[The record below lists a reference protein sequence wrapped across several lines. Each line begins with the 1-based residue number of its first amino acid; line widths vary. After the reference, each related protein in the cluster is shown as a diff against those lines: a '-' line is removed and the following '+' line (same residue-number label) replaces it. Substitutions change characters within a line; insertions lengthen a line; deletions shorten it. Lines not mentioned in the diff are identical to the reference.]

1 MAVHNRFRGLR
12 HRYVSLMA
20 LEPLVDPFG
29 RRVTSLRVSV
39 TQRCDLACF
48 FCHREGEHDP
58 GKEMTP
64 GEIGRIVEVAAE
76 LGVSK
81 VKVTGGE
88 PLMRDDVVEVIRLIS
103 PHVREVSMT
112 TNALQLPGKAS
123 ALRDAGLR
131 RVNVSLHS
139 LKRESV
145 KMIAGVDCLDR
156 VLAGMRA
163 ADEAG
168 LKPIKLNFVVMN
180 GLNSGEIRDMLRLS
194 AETGAILQLIE
205 YQRLERGVERWGDLY
220 YDLTPLERVWDKEA
234 VRVVEQEMHRRR
246 RYTLVDGATVEIVRP
261 IHNTVFCANCNR
273 LRLTSDGRLKPCLM
287 RGDNL
292 VQLVQLLRRGASK
305 EELVEAFR
313 LATSL
318 RAPYWR
324 EAG

>member
-1 MAVHNRFRGLR
+1 
-12 HRYVSLMA
+12 

-29 RRVTSLRVSV
+29 RRVSSLRVSV

-64 GEIGRIVEVAAE
+64 AEIGRIVEVAAE
-76 LGVSK
+76 LGVTK
-81 VKVTGGE
+81 IKVTGGE
-88 PLMRDDVVEVIRLIS
+88 PLMRGDIVEVIRLIS

-112 TNALQLPGKAS
+112 TNALILPGRAV
-123 ALRDAGLR
+123 ALKEAGLK
-131 RVNVSLHS
+131 RVNISLHS
-139 LKRESV
+139 LKRETV
-145 KMIAGVDCLDR
+145 KKIAGVDCLDR
-156 VLAGMRA
+156 VKAGIQA

-168 LKPIKLNFVVMN
+168 LKPIKLNFVVME
-180 GLNSGEIRDMLRLS
+180 GLNSGEIPDMLRLS

-205 YQRLERGVERWGDLY
+205 YQSLERGVERWGDLY
-220 YDLTPLERVWDKEA
+220 FDLTPLEHVWDREA
-234 VRVVEQEMHRRR
+234 VSVEEQVMHRRK
-246 RYTLVDGATVEIVRP
+246 RYTLADGATVEIVRP

-292 VQLVQLLRRGASK
+292 VPVVQLLRSGAG
-305 EELVEAFR
+305 EEQLVEAFR

-318 RAPYWR
+318 RAPYWSEDR
-324 EAG
+324 

>member
-1 MAVHNRFRGLR
+1 
-12 HRYVSLMA
+12 
-20 LEPLVDPFG
+20 LEPLVDPS
-29 RRVTSLRVSV
+29 RRLVTSLRVSV

-64 GEIGRIVEVAAE
+64 GEIGRIVEVAAG
-76 LGVSK
+76 LGITK

-88 PLMRDDVVEVIRLIS
+88 PLMREDIVEVIRLIS

-112 TNALQLPGKAS
+112 TNALLLPGKAA

-131 RVNVSLHS
+131 RVNISLHS
-139 LKRESV
+139 LKRETV
-145 KMIAGVDCLDR
+145 KSIAGVDCLDR
-156 VLAGMRA
+156 VMAGIRA

-168 LKPIKLNFVVMN
+168 LKPIKLNFVVMK
-180 GLNSGEIRDMLRLS
+180 GLNSDEISDMLRLS

-205 YQRLERGVERWGDLY
+205 YQSLERGVERWGDLY
-220 YDLTPLERVWDKEA
+220 YDLTSLERVWDREA
-234 VRVVEQEMHRRR
+234 VRVEEQVMHRRK
-246 RYTLVDGATVEIVRP
+246 RYTLPDGATVEIVRP

-292 VQLVQLLRRGASK
+292 VPVVQLLRSGASK
-305 EELVEAFR
+305 EELVDAFR

>member
-1 MAVHNRFRGLR
+1 
-12 HRYVSLMA
+12 
-20 LEPLVDPFG
+20 LEPLVDPSG
-29 RRVTSLRVSV
+29 RLVTSLRVSV

-48 FCHREGEHDP
+48 FCHSEGEHDP

-64 GEIGRIVEVAAE
+64 GEIGRIVEVAAG
-76 LGVSK
+76 LGITK

-88 PLMRDDVVEVIRLIS
+88 PLMREDIVEVIRLMS

-112 TNALQLPGKAS
+112 TNALLLPGKAG
-123 ALRDAGLR
+123 ALKEAGLR
-131 RVNVSLHS
+131 RINISLHS
-139 LKRESV
+139 LKRETV
-145 KMIAGVDCLDR
+145 KRIAGVDCLER
-156 VLAGMRA
+156 VQAGIRA

-168 LKPIKLNFVVMN
+168 LKPIKLNFVVMK
-180 GLNSGEIRDMLRLS
+180 GLNSEEIPDMLRLS

-205 YQRLERGVERWGDLY
+205 YQSLERGVERWGDLY
-220 YDLTPLERVWDKEA
+220 FDLTPLERVWDRKA
-234 VRVVEQEMHRRR
+234 VRVEEQVMHRRK
-246 RYTLVDGATVEIVRP
+246 RYTLADGATVEIVRP

-287 RGDNL
+287 LGDNL
-292 VQLVQLLRRGASK
+292 VPVVQLLRSGASK
-305 EELVEAFR
+305 EDLGEAFR

>member
-1 MAVHNRFRGLR
+1 MHNHFRARGTR
-12 HRYVSLMA
+12 IEASIG

-29 RRVTSLRVSV
+29 RHVSSLRVSV

-76 LGVSK
+76 LGVTK
-81 VKVTGGE
+81 IKVTGGE
-88 PLMRDDVVEVIRLIS
+88 PMIREDIVEVIRLMS

-112 TNALQLPGKAS
+112 TNALQLPGKAR
-123 ALRDAGLR
+123 ALKEAGLR
-131 RVNVSLHS
+131 RVNISLHS
-139 LKRESV
+139 LRRETVKR
-145 KMIAGVDCLDR
+145 IAGVDCLDR
-156 VLAGMRA
+156 VMAGIRA

-168 LKPIKLNFVVMN
+168 LKPIKLNFVVMK
-180 GLNSGEIRDMLRLS
+180 GLNSDEIPDMLRLS

-205 YQRLERGVERWGDLY
+205 YQSLERGVERWGDLY
-220 YDLTPLERVWDKEA
+220 FDLTPLERVWDKEA
-234 VRVVEQEMHRRR
+234 VRLEEQIMHRRK
-246 RYTLVDGATVEIVRP
+246 RYTLADGAIVEIVRP

-292 VQLVQLLRRGASK
+292 VPVVQLLRSGASM
-305 EELVEAFR
+305 EDLVEAFR
-313 LATSL
+313 IATSL

-324 EAG
+324 ETG